1 MIIILINKY
10 DYYIMNKI
18 HTPQLIDIDS
28 NFYSKGSTES
38 IQKTLDS
45 EWLFKNGDIVL
56 ISHKGEQYS
65 LRCTRNGKLLLNK

>member
-1 MIIILINKY
+1 MIIILINNY
-10 DYYIMNKI
+10 DYYMNKI
-18 HTPQLIDIDS
+18 YIPQLIDIDS
-28 NFYSKGSTES
+28 NFYSKGSTGS
-38 IQKTLDS
+38 TQKTLDS

>member
-1 MIIILINKY
+1 
-10 DYYIMNKI
+10 MNKI
-18 HTPQLIDIDS
+18 HTSQLNSIDS
-28 NFYSKGSTES
+28 IFYSKGSTENT
-38 IQKTLDS
+38 QKTLDS